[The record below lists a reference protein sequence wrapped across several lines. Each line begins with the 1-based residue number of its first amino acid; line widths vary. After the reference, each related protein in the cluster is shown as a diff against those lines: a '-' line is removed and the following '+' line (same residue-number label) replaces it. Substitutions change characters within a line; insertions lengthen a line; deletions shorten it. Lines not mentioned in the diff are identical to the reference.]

1 MSDKR
6 LPKQLLFGWLP
17 QTRPAEGPR
26 LRWKDRVNADLRQ
39 LQVSNDW
46 FERSQDRPAWR
57 EVCHTLPTPAPPTS
71 FPSTICHRVFKSKA
85 GLSRH
90 KCAAERQLPVRD
102 QPGALQCPKCLRWF
116 RSPGGLAVHKCRP
129 VEDSQPVAPSSF
141 QSDRSP
147 ITNQSCCPFHCSSC
161 SRCFRSHPG
170 FRHHNCQRGIR
181 AAIDRSAFLHQC
193 GRCGRR
199 FRFPRDQARHK
210 CLTAEH

>member
-1 MSDKR
+1 MSDHVRWRRLQWLGHVTRMSDER

-71 FPSTICHRVFKSKA
+71 FPWTICHRVFKSKA

-90 KCAAERQLPVRD
+90 KSAA
-102 QPGALQCPKCLRWF
+102 C
-116 RSPGGLAVHKCRP
+116 
-129 VEDSQPVAPSSF
+129 
-141 QSDRSP
+141 
-147 ITNQSCCPFHCSSC
+147 
-161 SRCFRSHPG
+161 
-170 FRHHNCQRGIR
+170 
-181 AAIDRSAFLHQC
+181 
-193 GRCGRR
+193 
-199 FRFPRDQARHK
+199 
-210 CLTAEH
+210 